1 MTGTYFDLL
10 RHGETMG
17 GNRYRG
23 SRDDALTAE
32 GWKQMRQ
39 ALGEDRPWTRVV
51 SSPLIRCRAFAEDF
65 AKRHSLAI
73 EIESRLR
80 EIHFGDWEGKTAEEL
95 LVTDRE
101 HITRFWEDPER
112 YPPPGGEE
120 FATFRKRVLETW
132 QQMTAHVAHEHFL
145 IVTHGGPIRVILGQ
159 VLGLDWSAA
168 MQLPVPHAH
177 FLRLRPGSGEW
188 HGCSE
193 RILSDGEA
201 H

>member
-1 MTGTYFDLL
+1 MTEACIDLL
-10 RHGETMG
+10 RHGETVG
-17 GNRYRG
+17 GSCYRG

-32 GWKQMRQ
+32 GWEQMRR
-39 ALGEDRPWTRVV
+39 ALGDDGPWTRIV
-51 SSPLIRCRAFAEDF
+51 SSPLLRCCTFAED
-65 AKRHSLAI
+65 LAQRYTVPI
-73 EIESRLR
+73 EVDDRLR

-101 HITRFWEDPER
+101 HITRFWKDPEG

-120 FATFRKRVLETW
+120 FATFQKRVLEAW
-132 QQMTAHVAHEHFL
+132 QQMTTHVAREHFL

-159 VLGLDWSAA
+159 VLGLAWSAA

-177 FLRLRPGSGEW
+177 FLRLRPGGGKW

-193 RILSDGEA
+193 RIFSDGGLP
-201 H
+201 